1 MRMRHFMLLAAKA
14 CLLFG
19 FAHQAVSAQDYP
31 NRVVTLVVPFAPGGT
46 AELVGRA
53 MAQEMQKHLGGNII
67 VDLKPG
73 AGGNVGADYV
83 ARTAKPDGYTILLG
97 SSSLAS
103 NASLMKMNF
112 DPRKDLMPV
121 AGIGMVPNILVVS
134 ASSPYKSLADLLAAA
149 REAPDKLTFGSS
161 GPGTSSHLSGELF
174 KAVTGVKI
182 LHVPYKGSGQVYPD
196 LIASRVDMLFDLQGS
211 ALANIKGGSVRP
223 LATTAARRSKS
234 LPDVPTIAESGYPGY
249 ENGSW
254 LGFMVPAGTP
264 TEIVAK
270 IENATAKAL
279 QEQSIRE
286 RLEQIG
292 AEPIPVPASKFG
304 EYVRQD
310 MARWEKMVKEGRLQ
324 RFQ

>member
-1 MRMRHFMLLAAKA
+1 MQIQRFISFAAKM
-14 CLLFG
+14 CLAFG
-19 FAHQAVSAQDYP
+19 IADQAAWAQAYP
-31 NRVVTLVVPFAPGGT
+31 NRVVTVVVPFAPGGT

-53 MAQEMQKHLGGNII
+53 MAQEMQKHLGGTII

-73 AGGNVGADYV
+73 AGGNIGADYV

-112 DPRKDLMPV
+112 DPRKDLVPV
-121 AGIGMVPNILVVS
+121 AGIGMVPNILVVG
-134 ASSPYKSLADLLAAA
+134 ANSPYKSLADLLAAA
-149 REAPDKLTFGSS
+149 RKDPGKLTFGSS

-174 KAVTGVKI
+174 KASTSVSI

-234 LPDVPTIAESGYPGY
+234 LPNVPTVAESGYPGY

-254 LGFMVPAGTP
+254 LGFMVPANTP
-264 TEIVAK
+264 LDVIAK
-270 IENATAKAL
+270 IESATAKAL
-279 QEQSIRE
+279 QDPGIRQ

-292 AEPIPVPASKFG
+292 AEPIPVPSAEFG
-304 EYVRQD
+304 QYIRRD
-310 MARWEKMVKEGRLQ
+310 MERWEKMVKEGRLE